1 MYTRNIT
8 WQKNGKVTNASLI
21 VPFEIGVSQDG
32 VHDDGEGNVFTVYE
46 VQKDGNCLS
55 DKPQTEDDY
64 IHVLPLAGMAK
75 TEPNVPYVVSVD
87 PEHVPADLNTS
98 FIVKQTG
105 ALLKATTEMD
115 KNNYEFTG
123 AEGYG
128 IDPKATVKFSMK
140 GSYSGQK
147 ISKADRNVFYFAK
160 NMFFDIKSLSSWITD
175 LYVYPFRGYF
185 DYTTTGG
192 AKTFNSLDIFFGENF
207 EVDGI
212 EAVESE
218 PIAVDADAPVYDV
231 QGRMIST
238 SVRELAG
245 KKLARGI
252 YVVNGVKFTVK

>member
-1 MYTRNIT
+1 VKDAPDDAN
-8 WQKNGKVTNASLI
+8 
-21 VPFEIGVSQDG
+21 VSF
-32 VHDDGEGNVFTVYE
+32 V
-46 VQKDGNCLS
+46 
-55 DKPQTEDDY
+55 
-64 IHVLPLAGMAK
+64 
-75 TEPNVPYVVSVD
+75 
-87 PEHVPADLNTS
+87 
-98 FIVKQTG
+98 VKQTG
-105 ALLKATTEMD
+105 ALLKATTEKD
-115 KNNYEFTG
+115 DNYEFTG
-123 AEGYG
+123 ASGNG
-128 IDPKATVKFSMK
+128 KDPKASVKFTMK

-185 DYTTTGG
+185 DYTTTTGG